1 MPWPWTPP
9 DKAGGWAGGL
19 SGSCSPWPGPRG
31 KKAVRLDILGTNAGA
46 ERLYTGMGFRFVQAR
61 TLFYE
66 DTGWTEYRLFEY
78 PL

>member
-1 MPWPWTPP
+1 M
-9 DKAGGWAGGL
+9 
-19 SGSCSPWPGPRG
+19 
-31 KKAVRLDILGTNAGA
+31 RLDILGTNAGA